1 MAPTRYRL
9 ILFFGVLCG
18 LAAAFAYVFQFPQL
32 GVRESDGATVRKSE
46 SVKSVSSSLLA
57 LPGARTANPPTQSE
71 QTAARAA
78 ERLHTTPRPDRT
90 VAPGATEMAQSQSSS
105 TAEVARPVGLE
116 VSPGNTS
123 QHPLPEI
130 GRNVRHLFVNSDDKQ
145 HPRMVMEV
153 QPRDVFWA
161 DVIELQLQGN
171 LVALVQSGGFAVR
184 SVACRS
190 TLCEIQLVAPP
201 GSPVDLLSLSE
212 KLKAI
217 APTEAFSRIDSFTMP
232 DADTGST
239 LVFAYA
245 KRSSPK

>member
-1 MAPTRYRL
+1 
-9 ILFFGVLCG
+9 
-18 LAAAFAYVFQFPQL
+18 
-32 GVRESDGATVRKSE
+32 
-46 SVKSVSSSLLA
+46 
-57 LPGARTANPPTQSE
+57 
-71 QTAARAA
+71 
-78 ERLHTTPRPDRT
+78 
-90 VAPGATEMAQSQSSS
+90 
-105 TAEVARPVGLE
+105 
-116 VSPGNTS
+116 
-123 QHPLPEI
+123 
-130 GRNVRHLFVNSDDKQ
+130 
-145 HPRMVMEV
+145 MVMEV